1 MEGFD
6 YERARV
12 ELRIPEQF
20 QIEAMAA
27 VGKPGAKEVLPDKLQ
42 KRESPND
49 RRKLTD
55 SILRRAISVLN
66 GAAAE
71 RLIL

>member
-42 KRESPND
+42 KRESPSD

-55 SILRRAISVLN
+55 SICEGRFRF
-66 GAAAE
+66 
-71 RLIL
+71 